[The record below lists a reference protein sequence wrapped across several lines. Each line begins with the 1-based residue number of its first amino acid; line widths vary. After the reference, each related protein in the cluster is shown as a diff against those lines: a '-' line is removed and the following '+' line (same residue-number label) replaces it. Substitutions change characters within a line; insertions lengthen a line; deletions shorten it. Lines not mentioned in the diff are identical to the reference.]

1 MNKQLVLFIGIVR
14 RGEFESL
21 KQRGLA
27 VGVIIDTN
35 WALKLPDFKQLDV
48 VHYCDLNG
56 PEDALLRVVDQLQK
70 EWQITTV
77 LVTHEFYVLPGAAV
91 MEYLRLP
98 GIKREIALL
107 CNDKGLMHERFQQA
121 IGHASTARFRR
132 IEAHQDL
139 IEFTQEH
146 GFPIVLK
153 PSNLAGSLFITF
165 NTSLE
170 EAIYNYDEMV
180 ERIPHFFSNAGWHDE
195 QVHIQAEEFLQGT
208 THSVDLIIDGA
219 GDVLSTPIVD
229 ELTGRECGWND
240 FHIFARYLPTQL
252 SPQQQEEANRLAVA
266 GVEALGIR
274 SSIAHVELIQTVQGP
289 KLLEIGVRFGG
300 YRPELFERS
309 FHFDLV
315 YPYYQVRAGH
325 KPSDTSRE
333 QARAVAVVT
342 PGTRE
347 QGKLERVNYLERIQ
361 QLKTYVSHEVKAE
374 IGQIVGPSTRGFY
387 APLGIVLSSDRAED
401 MYQDIAEI
409 ESWSD
414 IFVVRNS

>member
-1 MNKQLVLFIGIVR
+1 MNKPLVLFVGIVR

-21 KQRGLA
+21 KRRGLA

-35 WALKLPDFKQLDV
+35 WALKLPDFEQLDV
-48 VHYCDLNG
+48 IHYCDLNG

-70 EWQITTV
+70 EWQITSV
-77 LVTHEFYVLPGAAV
+77 LVTHEFYVLAGAAV
-91 MEYLRLP
+91 IEYLGLP
-98 GIKREIALL
+98 GIKRETALL
-107 CNDKGLMHERFQQA
+107 CNDKRLMHERFQQV
-121 IGHASTARFRR
+121 IGPTSTAQFRK
-132 IEAHQDL
+132 IESRQDL
-139 IEFTQEH
+139 IEFTQER

-165 NTSLE
+165 NASLE
-170 EAIYNYDEMV
+170 EAIHNYDEMV
-180 ERIPHFFSNAGWHDE
+180 ERIPHFFSNAGWNDE

-208 THSVDLIIDGA
+208 THSLDLIIDGA

-229 ELTGRECGWND
+229 ELTGHECGWND
-240 FHIFARYLPTQL
+240 FHIFARYLPTRL
-252 SPQQQEEANRLAVA
+252 SPRQQEEVSRLALV

-274 SSIAHVELIQTVQGP
+274 SSIAHVELIQTAQGP

-309 FHFDLV
+309 FNFDLV
-315 YPYYQVRAGH
+315 YPYYQVRAGQ
-325 KPSDTSRE
+325 KPSDISIG
-333 QARAVAVVT
+333 QARAVAVIT

-347 QGKLERVNYLERIQ
+347 QGKLVQVNYLERIQ
-361 QLKTYVSHEVKAE
+361 QLKTHVYHEVKAA
-374 IGQIVGPSTRGFY
+374 IGQMVGPSTHGFY

-409 ESWSD
+409 ESWED
-414 IFVVRNS
+414 IFVIA